1 VPGRITRE
9 GFLKR
14 QECLSSNIP
23 REVEDILRSRCP
35 RLSRCIHGGYLLLTS
50 ATRVGS
56 RLIAMKHRRRR
67 RRHGPCEHCPG
78 SPHQQLRA
86 NESKPPPLA
95 RPDWPSFSSGG
106 LHRLIDVQ
114 LPPGHLPIEGQLSR
128 TPAPWPTAAPRSD
141 RGGLSYLD
149 CVEGCFN
156 CPLKFRF
163 RYFSHS
169 HCRFR
174 CPIVVPI
181 AVFIVIT
188 IVTYIVFPSCHSG
201 CHPGCQLVLVTIPLY
216 LEMGIWDWSPTITL

>member
-1 VPGRITRE
+1 MLHVRNSSGRYNRFMVGGGLLRMKCSRVLTLSKGMSDYGIRTGVLSCRREVGGVSLSSRERNATELTRADRSASYLRHASVPGVPGRITRE
-9 GFLKR
+9 ALLKR
-14 QECLSSNIP
+14 QECLSSNVP

-141 RGGLSYLD
+141 RGG
-149 CVEGCFN
+149 
-156 CPLKFRF
+156 
-163 RYFSHS
+163 
-169 HCRFR
+169 
-174 CPIVVPI
+174 
-181 AVFIVIT
+181 
-188 IVTYIVFPSCHSG
+188 
-201 CHPGCQLVLVTIPLY
+201 
-216 LEMGIWDWSPTITL
+216 